1 MVSQALCRCGH
12 VRGHHIYDEGACRP
26 GFACPMGCQAFVAAA
41 PSATH
46 ERPEMPTMRM
56 VDLLLEQ
63 VERDRSAPYWSEPP
77 HSESL
82 DHAESWLLSLRD
94 WLAEQ

>member
-1 MVSQALCRCGH
+1 
-12 VRGHHIYDEGACRP
+12 
-26 GFACPMGCQAFVAAA
+26 
-41 PSATH
+41 
-46 ERPEMPTMRM
+46 MRM

-63 VERDRSAPYWSEPP
+63 VVRDRSAPYWSEPP